1 MLLAVAGAA
10 WTGCGH
16 IDPDP
21 WDAPNP
27 MLGST
32 VLDRLMDPSYDPGT
46 HGYEVVLCLSDV
58 GWGEGLAC
66 RRIARGASTFD
77 LHVTGW
83 GVFLLVGVNLA
94 AWHLVEEGNGRV
106 YALTTPDLESF
117 GTYLWPI
124 SGVASPMLTDTALDR
139 LPDGRM
145 RVIYVSGGPFAP
157 GQHSVKAALR
167 EGRRWVEQ
175 RQPLF
180 TAEGIVDPTSCYHD
194 GVYHLFVTG
203 SGNTRV
209 LHAVGDTPWRYTLDE
224 DFDWAGAQVP
234 YCFDDEGVLRVVAQE
249 GGGWSPPALRTLRDD
264 GSFSPPTPLWKPGTQ
279 PDLPSCTSPVL
290 GRFRGKYLLFCAVHR

>member
-1 MLLAVAGAA
+1 
-10 WTGCGH
+10 
-16 IDPDP
+16 
-21 WDAPNP
+21 

-32 VLDRLMDPSYDPGT
+32 VLDRLMDPSYTPGE
-46 HGYEVVLCLSDV
+46 HGYAVEFCQSDV
-58 GWGEGLAC
+58 GWGRDLEC
-66 RRIARGASTFD
+66 RQIARGASTFD
-77 LHVTGW
+77 LYVTDW
-83 GVFLLVGVNLA
+83 GIFLLVGVNLA
-94 AWHLVEEGNGRV
+94 AWHLVEEGHARV
-106 YALTTPDLESF
+106 YALTTPDMEHF

-124 SGVASPMLTDTALDR
+124 AEAASPMLTDTALDR

-224 DFDWAGAQVP
+224 TFEWAGAQVP
-234 YCFDDEGVLRVVAQE
+234 YCFKEGDGLRVVAQQ
-249 GGGWSPPALRTLRDD
+249 GGGWAPPAVRTLLKD
-264 GSFSPPTPLWKPGTQ
+264 GTFGPPEPLWEPGAWPELT
-279 PDLPSCTSPVL
+279 SCTSPVL
-290 GRFRGKYLLFCAVHR
+290 GRFHGKYLLFCAVHR